1 MQLLK
6 RDYHSFF
13 NLLSGKS
20 TKSLAGS
27 FLHYALLAGLV
38 LITWLP
44 LRAQGIGEYLGGEDI
59 LYAETKQVNQ
69 FFRRF
74 NGEEDVEGKR
84 YYPKDK
90 YYRDPR
96 LRQKYLELLFD
107 EQNRNLSGA
116 LKKEFIG
123 DVNSATKPDYLDFHG
138 GSWFAEVKARFVY
151 KGKEE
156 EATLFLKLQE
166 EKVGSKWILTKC
178 YFSPFARLFA
188 SDTTGGKEFLHPLS
202 HELNFM
208 NLRKAFQDKTQ
219 KIDQFTERG
228 YQPDYLS
235 ILLYELKNSNI
246 RFKTVSTLKF
256 HFFQVDG
263 WYFQLAQF
271 NRSGYNR
278 GWLISDLTKVTP
290 REKEL
295 LTNYIYY
302 EDE

>member
-1 MQLLK
+1 MQLVRIKSRSITIFSSRKLTI
-6 RDYHSFF
+6 
-13 NLLSGKS
+13 LSASALRYVALGIVLMAA
-20 TKSLAGS
+20 SLD
-27 FLHYALLAGLV
+27 
-38 LITWLP
+38 
-44 LRAQGIGEYLGGEDI
+44 LRAQGIGEYLGGEDM

-74 NGEEDVEGKR
+74 NGEEDGEGNR
-84 YYPKDK
+84 YYPDDK
-90 YYRDPR
+90 HYRDPS
-96 LRQKYLELLFD
+96 LRQTYLEHLFD
-107 EQNRNLSGA
+107 EQSRTLSGA
-116 LKKEFIG
+116 QKKEFIN
-123 DVNSATKPDYLDFHG
+123 DVNSTASPVYLDFHG
-138 GSWFAEVKARFVY
+138 GNWFAEVKARFEY

-178 YFSPFARLFA
+178 YFAPFAKLFV

-202 HELNFM
+202 HELDFM
-208 NLRKAFQDKTQ
+208 NLRKAFQEKKQ

-235 ILLYELKNSNI
+235 ILLYEIKNSNI

-263 WYFQLAQF
+263 WYFQLARF

-278 GWLISDLTKVTP
+278 GWLISDLTKVSA

>member
-1 MQLLK
+1 MQLAKPESILAN
-6 RDYHSFF
+6 F
-13 NLLSGKS
+13 LLSGS
-20 TKSLAGS
+20 THTFAASWLRCVVLGAM
-27 FLHYALLAGLV
+27 LV
-38 LITWLP
+38 ATLP
-44 LRAQGIGEYLGGEDI
+44 DLRAQGIGEYLGGEDV

-74 NGEEDVEGKR
+74 NGEEDGEGNR
-84 YYPKDK
+84 YYPDNKH
-90 YYRDPR
+90 YRDPR
-96 LRQKYLELLFD
+96 LRQTYLEHLFD
-107 EQNRNLSGA
+107 EQSRTLSGA
-116 LKKEFIG
+116 LKKEFIK
-123 DVNSATKPDYLDFHG
+123 DVNSTSKPVYLAFHG
-138 GSWFAEVKARFVY
+138 GNWFAEVKARFEY

-166 EKVGSKWILTKC
+166 EKIGSKWILTKC
-178 YFSPFARLFA
+178 YFAPFAKLFV

-202 HELNFM
+202 HELDFM
-208 NLRKAFQDKTQ
+208 NLRKAFQDKKQ

-246 RFKTVSTLKF
+246 RFKTVSTVKF

-263 WYFQLAQF
+263 WYFQLARF
-271 NRSGYNR
+271 NRPGYNR

>member
-1 MQLLK
+1 MGRGETTRTGLNSKVSHWFVCLL
-6 RDYHSFF
+6 R
-13 NLLSGKS
+13 GGAA
-20 TKSLAGS
+20 LA
-27 FLHYALLAGLV
+27 LV
-38 LITWLP
+38 LAVAQP
-44 LRAQGIGEYLGGEDI
+44 VRAQGIGEYLGGEDV

-74 NGEEDVEGKR
+74 NGEEDGEGNR
-84 YYPKDK
+84 YYPKDQ

-96 LRQKYLELLFD
+96 LREKYLELLFD

-116 LKKEFIG
+116 LKKEFI
-123 DVNSATKPDYLDFHG
+123 DRVNNPANPVYLDFHG
-138 GSWFAEVKARFVY
+138 GSWFAEVKARFEY

-166 EKVGSKWILTKC
+166 EKVGSKWILTKG
-178 YFSPFARLFA
+178 YFAPFARLFA

-202 HELNFM
+202 HELDFM
-208 NLRKAFQDKTQ
+208 NLRKAFQDNKQ

-235 ILLYELKNSNI
+235 ILLYELKKSNV
-246 RFKTVSTLKF
+246 RFKTVSTVKF

-263 WYFQLAQF
+263 WYFQLVRF

-278 GWLISDLTKVTP
+278 GWLIADLTKVSP
-290 REKEL
+290 AEKEL

-302 EDE
+302 ER

>member
-1 MQLLK
+1 MRLANT
-6 RDYHSFF
+6 YCFFHASFGHRI
-13 NLLSGKS
+13 NVTANAWLRGI
-20 TKSLAGS
+20 GG
-27 FLHYALLAGLV
+27 ALLLLMSTATLQ
-38 LITWLP
+38 
-44 LRAQGIGEYLGGEDI
+44 AQGIGEYLGGEDV

-74 NGEEDVEGKR
+74 NGEEDGEGNR
-84 YYPKDK
+84 YYPEDQ

-96 LRQKYLELLFD
+96 LRQKYLDLLFD

-116 LKKEFIG
+116 LKKEFIN
-123 DVNSATKPDYLDFHG
+123 DVNSSQPVYLDFHG
-138 GSWFAEVKARFVY
+138 GNWFAEVKARFEY
-151 KGKEE
+151 KGREE

-178 YFSPFARLFA
+178 YFAPFAKLFA

-202 HELNFM
+202 HELDFM
-208 NLRKAFQDKTQ
+208 NLRKAFQDKRQ

-246 RFKTVSTLKF
+246 RFKTVSTVKF

-263 WYFQLAQF
+263 WYFQLARF
-271 NRSGYNR
+271 NRRGYNR
-278 GWLISDLTKVTP
+278 GWLISDLTKVSP
-290 REKEL
+290 REREL

-302 EDE
+302 EDEDN

>member
-6 RDYHSFF
+6 KNHVLSLNFLPGKRHHAFVGS
-13 NLLSGKS
+13 LLR
-20 TKSLAGS
+20 
-27 FLHYALLAGLV
+27 FALLIGLM
-38 LITWLP
+38 LTALP
-44 LRAQGIGEYLGGEDI
+44 HLRAQGIGEYLGGEDM

-74 NGEEDVEGKR
+74 NGEEDGEGKR

-116 LKKEFIG
+116 LKKEFIS
-123 DVNSATKPDYLDFHG
+123 DVNSSTKPDYLDFHG

-263 WYFQLAQF
+263 WYFQLANF

-278 GWLISDLTKVTP
+278 GWLISDLTKVSP

>member
-1 MQLLK
+1 MQTIA
-6 RDYHSFF
+6 RSYQRSY
-13 NLLSGKS
+13 
-20 TKSLAGS
+20 S
-27 FLHYALLAGLV
+27 FLRSERVTPFAVALGRGLALLLLLLTTG
-38 LITWLP
+38 P
-44 LRAQGIGEYLGGEDI
+44 GLRAQGIGEYLGGEDV

-74 NGEEDVEGKR
+74 NGEEDSEGNR
-84 YYPKDK
+84 FYPKDE

-107 EQNRNLSGA
+107 EQNRNLSDA
-116 LKKEFIG
+116 LKKEFIQ
-123 DVNSATKPDYLDFHG
+123 DVNSPDDPQYLDFHG
-138 GSWFAEVKARFVY
+138 GSWFAEVKASFEY
-151 KGKEE
+151 QGKEQ

-178 YFSPFARLFA
+178 HFAPFAKLFS

-202 HELNFM
+202 HELDFM
-208 NLRKAFQDKTQ
+208 NLRKAFQDNKQ

-235 ILLYELKNSNI
+235 ILLYELKKSNI
-246 RFKTVSTLKF
+246 RFKTVSDVKF
-256 HFFQVDG
+256 HFFQVEG
-263 WYFQLAQF
+263 WYFQLARF

-278 GWLISDLTKVTP
+278 GWLISDLTKVSP

-302 EDE
+302 DR